1 MRIIHSEG
9 KQPWQV
15 KEEYRKIN
23 RSKEDILIIGDG
35 QETAEVR
42 FMYPDFTL
50 TKYEDKDALFYCQ
63 VLNNEKS
70 FKIGSL
76 ELDYVRE
83 DVNTAWRNCR
93 AIEVALG
100 GWFGRKFNNN
110 IVEVGDVCWQYSVF
124 NGWEV
129 VDPGAVYDKAI
140 RKSIFDVDLSGRN
153 LLSLST
159 YEHIGE
165 SDYNSGKS
173 ELHLAIDALKK
184 TAKECPNYLITI
196 PVGANYP
203 LQDYVMN
210 SDIPFRIMRRNS
222 FRGETNNWKED
233 NNKDNFYLPYFH
245 FNYAAGYFGCCGAL
259 IVITNQEEVLN
270 NRGNYHPPLDLLSKI
285 IPEFSLKE
293 IIDAQPFD
301 KINT

>member
-1 MRIIHSEG
+1 MQVISSEA

-23 RSKEDILIIGDG
+23 RSKEDIMIVGVG
-35 QETAEVR
+35 PETSEVR
-42 FMYPDFTL
+42 FMYPDFTPTTYL
-50 TKYEDKDALFYCQ
+50 GKDAILYRKVVDNDSF
-63 VLNNEKS
+63 
-70 FKIGSL
+70 FKIGKL
-76 ELDYVRE
+76 ELNYIRE
-83 DVNTAWRNCR
+83 DVNMAWRNCR
-93 AIEVALG
+93 AVEVALG
-100 GWFGRKFNNN
+100 GWFAKKFNND

-140 RKSIFDVDLSGRN
+140 RKSIFDIDLTGRN

-165 SDYNSGKS
+165 RDYNSGKS
-173 ELHLAIDALKK
+173 ELHLAVDALKK
-184 TAKECPNYLITI
+184 TMKECPNYLITI
-196 PVGANYP
+196 PIGANYP

-210 SDIPFRIMRRNS
+210 SDVPFRMMRRDS

-245 FNYAAGYFGCCGAL
+245 FNYGAGYFGCTGA
-259 IVITNQEEVLN
+259 IVVITNQ
-270 NRGNYHPPLDLLSKI
+270 
-285 IPEFSLKE
+285 PEILEK
-293 IIDAQPFD
+293 A
-301 KINT
+301 